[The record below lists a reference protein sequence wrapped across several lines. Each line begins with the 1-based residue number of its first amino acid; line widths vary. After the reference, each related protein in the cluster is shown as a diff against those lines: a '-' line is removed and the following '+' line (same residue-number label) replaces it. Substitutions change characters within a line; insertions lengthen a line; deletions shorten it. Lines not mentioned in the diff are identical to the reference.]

1 MAEALERTRWGASIY
16 DPSWRLLWVSEE
28 LIGLLGSADEA
39 ELGIGE
45 HVMAVFELPRWRRAI
60 TPESRLKMLNATL
73 DYLLHDTPGGK
84 RAIAQ
89 HLPDEQERAI
99 LERAEPRRPP
109 PVWSYGIDYASL
121 EGPAVHVHVVTFSL
135 RDEAGGPIGNVVV
148 YHSGLPAS
156 LTAQLVRGDRGMFER
171 MATLAEPGRRSLA
184 IMFADLEGSGML
196 SRHMPSALYFS
207 LIRRLTDAMDRAIVQ
222 RLGIVGKHAG
232 DGVSAFFLA
241 EQLGSPAAAIAA
253 AIAAGREIAAGADA
267 IGESLRS
274 ELPDS
279 EQIRINIGVHWGSA
293 VYIGQVATEGRLEVT
308 ALGDEVNECARI
320 QQSASQGALLV
331 SKTALEQL
339 SGELAEALGV
349 DPEHALYTTI
359 AELPEASE
367 KARRDAGSIAVA
379 RL

>member
-1 MAEALERTRWGASIY
+1 
-16 DPSWRLLWVSEE
+16 
-28 LIGLLGSADEA
+28 
-39 ELGIGE
+39 
-45 HVMAVFELPRWRRAI
+45 
-60 TPESRLKMLNATL
+60 
-73 DYLLHDTPGGK
+73 
-84 RAIAQ
+84 
-89 HLPDEQERAI
+89 
-99 LERAEPRRPP
+99 
-109 PVWSYGIDYASL
+109 
-121 EGPAVHVHVVTFSL
+121 
-135 RDEAGGPIGNVVV
+135 
-148 YHSGLPAS
+148 
-156 LTAQLVRGDRGMFER
+156 MFER
-171 MATLAEPGRRSLA
+171 MAKLAEPGRRSLA
-184 IMFADLEGSGML
+184 IMFADLESSGML

-222 RLGIVGKHAG
+222 RQGIVGKHAG

-241 EQLGSPAAAIAA
+241 EGLGSPAAAIGA
-253 AIAAGREIAAGADA
+253 AIGAGREIAASANA
-267 IGESLRS
+267 VGESLRG

-279 EQIRINIGVHWGSA
+279 EPIRINIGVHWGSA

-339 SGELAEALGV
+339 SDELAEVLEI